1 MKPGFVINYWT
12 DRSAQWTD
20 TKPKPPAELPFG

>member
-1 MKPGFVINYWT
+1 MKPGFVINHWT

-20 TKPKPPAELPFG
+20 TKPQPPAELPFD